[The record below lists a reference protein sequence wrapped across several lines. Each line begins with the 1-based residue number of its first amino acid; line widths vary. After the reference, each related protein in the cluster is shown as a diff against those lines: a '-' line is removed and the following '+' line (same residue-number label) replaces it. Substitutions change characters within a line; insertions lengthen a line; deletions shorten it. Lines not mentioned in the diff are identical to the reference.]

1 MELFLAVGTW
11 IWKNCRGNK
20 SEVSHMRRREI
31 RPYYPENGGTV
42 IDRMDANEWI
52 DDEFGESDELDDP
65 DELDDGE

>member
-1 MELFLAVGTW
+1 
-11 IWKNCRGNK
+11 
-20 SEVSHMRRREI
+20 MRRREI

-42 IDRMDANEWI
+42 IDRLDENEWI